1 MKTITKEQA
10 KEQIFNT
17 KGKIFNVKFIKKDGT
32 LRDMTCRCEVKKGV
46 KGIGMAYNPSD
57 YNLIPVYD
65 MSKGFRMINAATIK
79 EVTINKNSF
88 NVN

>member
-32 LRDMTCRCEVKKGV
+32 LRDMTCRREVKKGV

>member
-32 LRDMTCRCEVKKGV
+32 LRDMTCRREVKKGV
-46 KGIGMAYNPSD
+46 KGIGMAYNPSE

>member
-1 MKTITKEQA
+1 
-10 KEQIFNT
+10 
-17 KGKIFNVKFIKKDGT
+17 
-32 LRDMTCRCEVKKGV
+32 MTCRREVKKGV

>member
-1 MKTITKEQA
+1 MKTLTKEQA

-32 LRDMTCRCEVKKGV
+32 LRDMTCRREVKKGV